1 MDARSNTIAS
11 ALSQLVAEGAGADRI
26 AAVVA
31 EKMHAIHS
39 ALAPIIGD
47 QGVSALYR
55 RCLFLVVQDATRA
68 APFYSSAGGSD
79 DYAALQSALTHQQ
92 PAEALKIAEALFA
105 NLYRILVSLIG
116 VALTE
121 RLLYPMFDTSPNGN
135 AVQENPHE

>member
-1 MDARSNTIAS
+1 MDAKPDSIAS
-11 ALSQLVAEGAGADRI
+11 ALSRLAADGAGADRI

-31 EKMHAIHS
+31 GKMHAVHS

-68 APFYSSAGGSD
+68 DPFYSSAGGSE
-79 DYAALQSALTHQQ
+79 DYAALQSALTQQ
-92 PAEALKIAEALFA
+92 QAAEALKIAEALFA
-105 NLYRILVSLIG
+105 HLYRILVSLIG
-116 VALTE
+116 VALTK

>member
-1 MDARSNTIAS
+1 MDANSNTIAS
-11 ALSQLVAEGAGADRI
+11 ALSHLAAQGASPERI
-26 AAVVA
+26 AVVVA
-31 EKMHAIHS
+31 GKMHAIHS

-68 APFYSSAGGSD
+68 APFFSSTGGSD
-79 DYAALQSALTHQQ
+79 DYAALQSALTQQ
-92 PAEALKIAEALFA
+92 QAAEALKIAKALFA

-121 RLLYPMFDTSPNGN
+121 RLLYPMFDTPPNGN
-135 AVQENPHE
+135 AVQEIPHE